1 MKEKIKLVLLI
12 GSGRSGSTL
21 IDLIVNMH
29 PNVFGLGEISNWNT
43 KVFEEYCACGDIVKS
58 CPFWSEVITKVG
70 WREKDFKEYKEYKY
84 EFDAPKKGYVFKIKN
99 NTQRPGFENFI
110 SKSNEIFSAI
120 SEVSDNRILFDS
132 SKSPQRAFNL
142 SKSSLLDVK
151 IVHLMRD
158 PRGVV
163 WSYKKS
169 FKKDLKSGLQRDM
182 KGTSLLKSLYS
193 WLAINSRAFSTV
205 KSANVP
211 TLSVKYENF
220 CANPDDEINRIL
232 EFVLGEKPKTGI
244 DLSKSMTTESHV
256 IAGNRLRMKKDI
268 VIEPDFAWKSNL
280 NFFQKTFIYSLT
292 LPLLKK
298 FSSSS
303 SGS

>member
-29 PNVFGLGEISNWNT
+29 PKVVGLGELSNWNT

-58 CPFWSEVITKVG
+58 CPFWSKVISKVG
-70 WREKDFKEYKEYKY
+70 WSENDFKDFREYKY
-84 EFDAPKKGYVFKIKN
+84 QFDTPKKGYVFKIN
-99 NTQRPGFENFI
+99 EHTQSPNFDKFL

-120 SEVSDNRILFDS
+120 SEVSDDSILFDS

-142 SKSSLLDVK
+142 SKSDLLDVK
-151 IVHLMRD
+151 IIHLMRD
-158 PRGVV
+158 PRGVM
-163 WSYKKS
+163 WSFKKS
-169 FKKDLKSGLQRDM
+169 FKKDLKAGLQRDM

-193 WLAINSRAFSTV
+193 WIAINSRAFSTV

-211 TLSVKYENF
+211 TLSVNYEAF
-220 CANPDDEINRIL
+220 CANPDHEINRIL

-244 DLSKSMTTESHV
+244 DLSESMATESHV

-268 VIEPDFAWKSNL
+268 VIKPDFDWKNNL
-280 NFFQKTFIYSLT
+280 NFFQKAFIYSLT
-292 LPLLKK
+292 FPLLKK

-303 SGS
+303 SAP

>member
-29 PNVFGLGEISNWNT
+29 PKVLGLGEISNWNT
-43 KVFEEYCACGDIVKS
+43 KVFEEYCACGDVVKS
-58 CPFWSEVITKVG
+58 CPFWSEVISKVG
-70 WREKDFKEYKEYKY
+70 WSEKDFNEYKEYKY
-84 EFDAPKKGYVFKIKN
+84 KFDAPKKGYVFKIN
-99 NTQRPGFENFI
+99 DYTQMPGFDNFM
-110 SKSNEIFSAI
+110 SKNNEIFSAI

-142 SKSSLLDVK
+142 SKSDFLDVK
-151 IVHLMRD
+151 IIHLMRD
-158 PRGVV
+158 PRGVM

-211 TLSVKYENF
+211 TLSVKYEKF
-220 CANPDDEINRIL
+220 CANPDHEINRIL
-232 EFVLGEKPKTGI
+232 EFVLGEKSKDRI
-244 DLSKSMTTESHV
+244 DLSASMTMESHT

-268 VIEPDFAWKSNL
+268 VVKPDFAWKSNL

-298 FSSSS
+298 FRSSSS
-303 SGS
+303 VR

>member
-21 IDLIVNMH
+21 IDLIVNMN
-29 PNVFGLGEISNWNT
+29 PNVLGVGEISNWNT
-43 KVFEEYCACGDIVKS
+43 KVFEEYCACGNIVKS
-58 CPFWSEVITKVG
+58 CPFWSEVISKVG
-70 WREKDFKEYKEYKY
+70 WSEKDFKEYKGYKY
-84 EFDAPKKGYVFKIKN
+84 EFDAPKKGYIFKIN
-99 NTQRPGFENFI
+99 DYTRRPDFNDFI

-142 SKSSLLDVK
+142 SKSNLLDVK
-151 IVHLMRD
+151 IIHLMRD

-169 FKKDLKSGLQRDM
+169 FKKDLKAGLQRDM
-182 KGTSLLKSLYS
+182 KGTSLLKSVYS

-211 TLSVKYENF
+211 TLSVNYENF
-220 CANPDDEINRIL
+220 CANPDHEINR
-232 EFVLGEKPKTGI
+232 
-244 DLSKSMTTESHV
+244 
-256 IAGNRLRMKKDI
+256 
-268 VIEPDFAWKSNL
+268 
-280 NFFQKTFIYSLT
+280 
-292 LPLLKK
+292 
-298 FSSSS
+298 
-303 SGS
+303 